1 MLNKFLL
8 TLLTSSGQSNKK
20 ILFLIFCVI
29 TALVVDTSFIKISDL
44 ISEDLIS
51 NWMLPLF
58 VIISI
63 TYMIGQYLILGFVEQ
78 KIKKNSSLGVLRLG
92 TIHNWV
98 RGIQFVLVT
107 VNALVILQIIL
118 SSTYNSL
125 LLTVATSI
133 SSILAIS
140 LMALLARR
148 FFSWFKSNR
157 NLVVLLYGFSTAM
170 LAINAGFSVIFVDN
184 LLADKPAM
192 IQSHREFSFRVN
204 PNSLMGSLNLAYIG
218 SSIVSFM
225 MIWGA
230 TAILLQ
236 HYSKRFGQVKYW
248 IILSIPLTYFL
259 SQFVILFLRPLDFLF
274 RADPVSFSIFLTLA
288 FTLSKPIGGIL
299 FGIGL
304 WTVTKNINPS
314 NIVRNYMI
322 ISAYGFV
329 ILFTSNQSIVISS
342 AFYPPF
348 GLASVSFMG
357 LASYLILVGIYYS
370 AISFAHDV
378 TLRQSIKKSAIKESK
393 LLDSIGTAHMEQ
405 EIQERVIAFTKQNQE
420 RIAEESGIQSSL
432 TEEDMRQYLQ
442 QVIEE
447 VKKGKINSSEY
458 DANHP

>member
-1 MLNKFLL
+1 MLRIRNFLTMFSPKQNNKR
-8 TLLTSSGQSNKK
+8 

-29 TALVVDTSFIKISDL
+29 TALLVDTSFVKISDL
-44 ISEDLIS
+44 INEDLIS
-51 NWMLPLF
+51 NWLIPLF

-63 TYMIGQYLILGFVEQ
+63 TYMIGQYLILGFVKQ
-78 KIKKNSSLGVLRLG
+78 ITKRTSPLGTLRLG

-98 RGIQFVLVT
+98 RTIQFVLVI
-107 VNALVILQIIL
+107 VNVLVISQIIL
-118 SSTYNSL
+118 LSSYSTI
-125 LLTVATSI
+125 LLTLATSI

-140 LMALLARR
+140 LMVLLARR
-148 FFSWFKSNR
+148 FFSWFRSNR
-157 NLVVLLYGFSTAM
+157 NLVVLLYGLSTGM
-170 LAINAGFSVIFVDN
+170 LAINAAFSLIFVDD
-184 LLADKPAM
+184 LLADKPVV
-192 IQSHREFSFRVN
+192 IQSHREFSFMVN
-204 PNSLMGSLNLAYIG
+204 PNTIMGSLNSTYII

-236 HYSKRFGQVKYW
+236 HYSKRFGKVKYW

-274 RADPVSFSIFLTLA
+274 RTDPVSFSIFLTLA
-288 FTLSKPIGGIL
+288 FTLTKPIGGIL

-314 NIVRNYMI
+314 NVVRNYMI

-329 ILFTSNQSIVISS
+329 ILFTSIQSIVISS

-357 LASYLILVGIYYS
+357 LASYLVVVGIYYS

-378 TLRQSIKKSAIKESK
+378 TLRQSIRESAIKESK

-405 EIQERVIAFTKQNQE
+405 EIQERVISFTKRNQE

-432 TEEDMRQYLQ
+432 TEEDMRQYLR

-447 VKKGKINSSEY
+447 VKKGKIDSSG
-458 DANHP
+458 